1 MRLTRQTGQG
11 MFAAIMIDRSV
22 SAQSSLMARETRLV
36 DGLVPRSLTDSP
48 LPEQT
53 WQMREDRFLLRG
65 EGEHYFYYRKGEGV
79 AIHRG
84 AGADPSEESL
94 WLNGSLYSA
103 IASINGLLPVHAS
116 AVACGGE
123 VYAFT
128 GPPGAGKSTLVAAL
142 GRFSLPMFCDDTLV
156 LDLSD
161 PDRISCLPGHKRLK
175 LTEEALALTG
185 AAREEK
191 VSPTVDKFYARPAAG
206 DVGQVLPLAALV
218 FLEEGPDTAITPIRG
233 GEALARLQDD
243 HYTATL
249 FAAAQQFDRAAR
261 FAHLARLARQIALAS
276 FIRPRDPVQF
286 GAGVAFAAEYVT
298 SRHGAAGR
306 ESNTRVPPP

>member
-1 MRLTRQTGQG
+1 MP
-11 MFAAIMIDRSV
+11 AAIMPSRSV
-22 SAQSSLMARETRLV
+22 SAQSLLMARETRLV
-36 DGLVPRSLTDSP
+36 DAPVPRSLTDAP
-48 LPEQT
+48 LPEQA
-53 WQMREDRFLLRG
+53 WQLLEDRFLLRG
-65 EGEHYFYYRKGEGV
+65 AGEHYFYYSKGEGV

-84 AGADPSEESL
+84 AGADLSEESL

-161 PDRISCLPGHKRLK
+161 PDRITCLPGHKRLK

-185 AAREEK
+185 AGREEK
-191 VSPTVDKFYARPAAG
+191 VSKTVEKFYARPAAG
-206 DVGQVLPLAALV
+206 DVGEVLPLAALV
-218 FLEEGPDTAITPIRG
+218 FLEDGRDIAITPIRG
-233 GEALARLQDD
+233 GEAFARLQDD

-249 FAAAQQFDRAAR
+249 FAAARQFDRAAH

-276 FIRPRDPVQF
+276 FTRPRDTLQF
-286 GAGVAFAAEYVT
+286 DRGVAFAAQYVT
-298 SRHGAAGR
+298 SRHPN
-306 ESNTRVPPP
+306 ERVPPP

>member
-1 MRLTRQTGQG
+1 MSG
-11 MFAAIMIDRSV
+11 AIMIDRSV
-22 SAQSSLMARETRLV
+22 SAQSLLMARETRLV
-36 DGLVPRSLTDSP
+36 DAPVPRCLTDSP

-53 WQMREDRFLLRG
+53 WQLLEDRFLLRG
-65 EGEHYFYYRKGEGV
+65 VGEHYFYYRKGEGI

-84 AGADPSEESL
+84 AGADLSEESL

-142 GRFSLPMFCDDTLV
+142 GRHSLPMFCDDTLV

-161 PDRISCLPGHKRLK
+161 PGRITCLPGHKRLK

-191 VSPTVDKFYARPAAG
+191 VSRTVDKFYAGPPAG
-206 DVGQVLPLAALV
+206 DVGEVLPLAALV
-218 FLEEGPDTAITPIRG
+218 FLEDGPDIAITPIRG

-249 FAAAQQFDRAAR
+249 FAAARRFDRAAH

-276 FIRPRDPVQF
+276 FTRPRDSLQF
-286 GAGVAFAAEYVT
+286 GAGVALAAQYVT
-298 SRHGAAGR
+298 SGQGAAGCDA
-306 ESNTRVPPP
+306 SNRVPPP